1 MQAMEDNLHSLQQLL
16 GTLHQVDFPV
26 APARDNIP
34 SPSFAQAQPS
44 FRDARAARGDA
55 QHRGRENHEGPALW
69 WPMASDANDVAA
81 SAAPRLWPRQA
92 PRLSDPDERSWL
104 PQRQREAPLQM
115 PRLCESDEDEHSD
128 NELHRLDAVMR
139 RAGSARHSAFEREA
153 HLPVQ
158 QIYIDDLITSH
169 IPIPHAEEQEFNI
182 FVVGAHSR
190 TWTILVRP
198 NSTVSELR
206 HLLLQRGSFKMHWPA
221 DADFWLVHQAT
232 VIFEYQTMR
241 ECNIGPMSRITL
253 RFRARCGS
261 RDQPNTWVHLLE
273 RLTDEEQLMDEEDA
287 PIATSIAE
295 AMAAHALLPPQSP
308 TLAASTFDYMEELSH
323 EQPHDASAALA
334 APDASTASEAAAQTH
349 PASTPGTVRRFNPH
363 GRVRGLLAASTE
375 ELGTELFVL
384 DPTEHRPQITF
395 EAASGSTMPSFPSGP
410 EQVQPAVERRFRPD
424 AFPFIPFDDGSLQ
437 EELAMRPEVTA
448 AMQARLKHVPLRETA
463 LSVDM
468 LRTGVQPAL
477 WRREIIEV
485 NRSFLRFRGFV
496 VQLTAV
502 AEPVPHYTQSDAM
515 HMLAYEQADPPRA
528 PRRSEARHFYENKD
542 YNFASTVEFD
552 GPLQVLGHLIVG
564 WDPTGI
570 EVSHISYADDPT
582 EMIYRPK
589 VGPKVVVPV
598 RRPTAEEWA
607 QYRDKK

>member
-1 MQAMEDNLHSLQQLL
+1 
-16 GTLHQVDFPV
+16 
-26 APARDNIP
+26 
-34 SPSFAQAQPS
+34 
-44 FRDARAARGDA
+44 
-55 QHRGRENHEGPALW
+55 
-69 WPMASDANDVAA
+69 
-81 SAAPRLWPRQA
+81 
-92 PRLSDPDERSWL
+92 
-104 PQRQREAPLQM
+104 M

-128 NELHRLDAVMR
+128 NELHRLDAVMW

-261 RDQPNTWVHLLE
+261 RDQPDTWVHLLE
-273 RLTDEEQLMDEEDA
+273 ELMAEEQLMDEADA

-295 AMAAHALLPPQSP
+295 AMAAHALFLPQSP
-308 TLAASTFDYMEELSH
+308 TLAASTWSYMEELSH
-323 EQPHDASAALA
+323 EQPHDASAAVA

-463 LSVDM
+463 LSVNM

-477 WRREIIEV
+477 WRRKIIEV
-485 NRSFLRFRGFV
+485 DRSFLRHRGFV

-502 AEPVPHYTQSDAM
+502 AEPVPCYTQSDAM
-515 HMLAYEQADPPRA
+515 LMLAYEQADPPRA

-552 GPLQVLGHLIVG
+552 GPLQELGHIIVG